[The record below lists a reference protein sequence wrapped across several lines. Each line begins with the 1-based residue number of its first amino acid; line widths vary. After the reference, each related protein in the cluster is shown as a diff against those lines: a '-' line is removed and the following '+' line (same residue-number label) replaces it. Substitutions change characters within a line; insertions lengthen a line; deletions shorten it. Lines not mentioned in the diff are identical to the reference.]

1 MFFAAHG
8 IENGFDKTQL
18 SAVEI
23 TLCAENP

>member
-1 MFFAAHG
+1 MLFAAHG